1 LLGAVLTCPAHA
13 QETST
18 QLWANLILALPQKSD
33 RWYFEI
39 DIEPKLQLRGD
50 QKWANT
56 DATALVEY
64 YPFRWLD
71 VTGEL
76 VGGFTVQNDD
86 VRTLELTPKLGLRLH
101 LASNIRELQRVGE
114 FAKRIGLAILFR
126 IEDRNFWYFGTGAT
140 ESHSNEW
147 RFRIRPEA
155 RVGINRADRSRAGTW
170 YLFTDVEVF
179 VPLGD
184 KTQET
189 FATKWRVRIGPGYT
203 LNKKW
208 RFELLYIRDNA
219 RNTFEEDFTVDVNII
234 DFRFRHYF

>member
-1 LLGAVLTCPAHA
+1 MRFAAITVVPCVLLGAVLTCPARA

-18 QLWANLILALPQKSD
+18 QIWANLILALPQKSD
-33 RWYFEI
+33 RLYFEI

-155 RVGINRADRSRAGTW
+155 RVGINRRMAVSHPARSAGRHQSGRSLTRRNLVSVHRRRGLRAAGRRDAGD
-170 YLFTDVEVF
+170 LRHEV
-179 VPLGD
+179 
-184 KTQET
+184 
-189 FATKWRVRIGPGYT
+189 ASSNRPGLHT
-203 LNKKW
+203 
-208 RFELLYIRDNA
+208 E
-219 RNTFEEDFTVDVNII
+219 
-234 DFRFRHYF
+234 